1 MSTYEQTQIS
11 ELKTEIRKLRAKL
24 DAIDGAMLRR
34 RAILGRGGGGRG
46 ALQARFIKY
55 IEG

>member
-1 MSTYEQTQIS
+1 MYEQIQIS

-24 DAIDGAMLRR
+24 DAIDGTMLRR
-34 RAILGRGGGGRG
+34 RAVLGRRGGGGG

-55 IEG
+55 IDG

>member
-1 MSTYEQTQIS
+1 MSMYEQIQIS

-34 RAILGRGGGGRG
+34 RAILGRGGGRG

-55 IEG
+55 IDG

>member
-1 MSTYEQTQIS
+1 MSMYEQIQIS

-24 DAIDGAMLRR
+24 DAIDGTMLRR
-34 RAILGRGGGGRG
+34 RAVLGRRGGGGG

-55 IEG
+55 IDG